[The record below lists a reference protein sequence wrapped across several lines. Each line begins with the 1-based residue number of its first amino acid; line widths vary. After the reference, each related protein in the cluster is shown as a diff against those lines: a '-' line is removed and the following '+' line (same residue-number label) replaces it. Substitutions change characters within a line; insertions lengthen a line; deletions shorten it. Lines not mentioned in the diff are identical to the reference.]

1 MSVELP
7 DDLAEALAD
16 RHGVYSDER
25 CVDPVEPDGELE
37 HVDDCGCRAFWV
49 PALKQRMRDAVH
61 AEDKLNA

>member
-1 MSVELP
+1 MSIELP

-25 CVDPVEPDGELE
+25 CEASEDGLE
-37 HVDDCGCRAFWV
+37 HVDGCDCRAFWV

-61 AEDKLNA
+61 AEDKLNG

>member
-16 RHGVYSDER
+16 RHGVYSDQR
-25 CVDPVEPDGELE
+25 CVEPDGEIE
-37 HVDDCGCRAFWV
+37 HVEDCECRAFWV